1 MAEEEKNKLLPKD
14 QQKLADA
21 VKEEGKELAV
31 DVGESVLG
39 EVALGTGL
47 LAGGKALSTLGAT
60 GVGGIS
66 STAGGAMLTP
76 AGLAGAA
83 TFGAGYY
90 AGKKIDEATG
100 ASTAIANA
108 VSPDSNQPAITDAE
122 KLAMVSNRDLNKPI
136 EKQVPTLNL
145 SNPYGAFAP
154 PSVSVPT
161 ENYEIRESE
170 KSGDPILD
178 EAVSAKLAENE
189 IFAREAMRQ
198 AEANVPQVPTDTS
211 EEAQSAYQEDRL
223 ATQEINRPIVEEGF
237 KNVDSTIP
245 LELAQARNEARG
257 DAEGDIYKAPDQ
269 EIESMY
275 EKDGKMYGVQRGADI
290 SESVKNPLELT
301 EDQVKSFQADIEN
314 TDAPVISGTPQE
326 GLRAFRDVQGNI
338 AYGNERAI
346 QDDLDLDK
354 RIDEANAKAKEDK
367 KVFPAEEALINY
379 KKFIDSGG
387 VPTDRQIK
395 QADIFAQSIG
405 REFDK
410 DLGYSKD
417 FDPEIYAGYKRKVES
432 GEIQLPQGQQRAPQ
446 GRSTYSTQ
454 SDAREDRIDQ
464 KSNFN
469 RAYTRDSEGN
479 KVYSGSKEQ
488 ADMDFEKSLKQAARR
503 EGLSPAETRN
513 YINEEKEKRRQA
525 EEDRQRIIANDE
537 LARENTQSQ
546 IDNRNAIKIEPPKEL
561 TISQLNGITS
571 LLEKQGVDYD
581 ITTGK
586 MTTKEDKFMLPD
598 GSVDLS
604 PDSALYRLLQSTE
617 EGRLFMQPPSD
628 ISYADVP
635 MNGLVRSNDGR
646 IYRMTENGLLQEF

>member
-1 MAEEEKNKLLPKD
+1 MA
-14 QQKLADA
+14 
-21 VKEEGKELAV
+21 
-31 DVGESVLG
+31 
-39 EVALGTGL
+39 
-47 LAGGKALSTLGAT
+47 
-60 GVGGIS
+60 
-66 STAGGAMLTP
+66 
-76 AGLAGAA
+76 
-83 TFGAGYY
+83 
-90 AGKKIDEATG
+90 
-100 ASTAIANA
+100 
-108 VSPDSNQPAITDAE
+108 
-122 KLAMVSNRDLNKPI
+122 SNRDLNKPV

-145 SNPYGAFAP
+145 FNPYGAFAP
-154 PSVSVPT
+154 STISVPT
-161 ENYEIRESE
+161 ENYEIRESK

-178 EAVSAKLAENE
+178 EMTSAKLSENE

-211 EEAQSAYQEDRL
+211 EEAQLAYQKDRL
-223 ATQEINRPIVEEGF
+223 ATQEIKRPIVEEGF
-237 KNVDSTIP
+237 KNIDSTIP

-257 DAEGDIYKAPDQ
+257 DAKGDIYKAPDQ

-275 EKDGKMYGVQRGADI
+275 EKDGKMYGVQRDADI
-290 SESVKNPLELT
+290 PESVKNPLELT
-301 EDQVKSFQADIEN
+301 EDQVKSFQADMEN

-354 RIDEANAKAKEDK
+354 RIDEANAKSKEDK

-432 GEIQLPQGQQRAPQ
+432 GEIQLPQGKQRAPQ
-446 GRSTYSTQ
+446 VRSTYSTE
-454 SDAREDRIDQ
+454 SDAREDRLKNNIIDGP
-464 KSNFN
+464 
-469 RAYTRDSEGN
+469 YIRDNSGN
-479 KVYSGSKEQ
+479 KVELTEEVR
-488 ADMDFEKSLKQAARR
+488 AERDFENSLKQAARR
-503 EGLSPAETRN
+503 EGLSPSETRN
-513 YINEEKEKRRQA
+513 YINEEKTKRKQA
-525 EEDRQRIIANDE
+525 EEDRQRIIANDN

-546 IDNRNAIKIEPPKEL
+546 IDRRNSTDIEPPKEL

-571 LLEKQGVDYD
+571 LLEKQGVEYD
-581 ITTGK
+581 ISTGK

-628 ISYADVP
+628 VANANVP

-646 IYRMTENGLLQEF
+646 IYRMTDNGLVQEF